1 MRRALVALGA
11 GGLACLLA
19 SEGRAEDAVL
29 ARVRKL
35 LDSGWTL
42 RVEPG
47 VLSIERAS
55 PVWVLAQNLTSAPV
69 SKESEL
75 EREERIKRHGR
86 QVRPRL
92 VFRSEPR
99 WTARR
104 IADARVWNRMIDA
117 RIAALAFKHR
127 VDHLLDAAARRKNP
141 DPALGASAEE
151 RTRLAAYQ
159 VERAR
164 LEARRV
170 RLPDHHTTSSS
181 LFLLRRDGWSDA
193 SHLVHPFAAV
203 EECYRLERKLRAAL
217 IPVE

>member
-1 MRRALVALGA
+1 MRRAGALLAGA
-11 GGLACLLA
+11 LTCLLG

-35 LDSGWTL
+35 LDAGWML
-42 RVEPG
+42 RVERG
-47 VLSIERAS
+47 ELSIERTR

-75 EREERIKRHGR
+75 ERAERIQRRGR

-104 IADARVWNRMIDA
+104 IGDARVWNRMIHA
-117 RIAALAFKHR
+117 RIAALAHRHR

-141 DPALGASAEE
+141 DPSLGASPEE
-151 RTRLAAYQ
+151 RARLAAYQ
-159 VERAR
+159 SERAR
-164 LEARRV
+164 LEARLT
-170 RLPDHHTTSSS
+170 RLPDFHTASSS
-181 LFLLRRDGWSDA
+181 LFLLRREGWSDGQ
-193 SHLVHPFAAV
+193 HLVHPFAVVA
-203 EECYRLERKLRAAL
+203 ECYRLERRVRETLL
-217 IPVE
+217 PVE